1 MSVFSIAATDK
12 HAGSAYQLCKV
23 ISIKKSET
31 APVADVEL
39 SYTEYNAENKP
50 YEEQIKC
57 SFWNDERTG
66 FMLCDEILGADTTVP
81 ILVQIGKRANN
92 YRAVRMLQK
101 NHMLTHKLDGKE
113 MNFIYGRAG
122 HVKSETRTK
131 SDGKDIKVFSFEIPV
146 KRGDKKEIAKVVFW
160 DNQETVARISKKV
173 KEGSM
178 LIAITGKEND
188 NMTFSGIRIYLTK
201 EMPKQNVVKDPSI
214 KPEEQPKPDAKPD
227 ESKAEAPAPV
237 QEAPA
242 EAPNEQQAAVP
253 AQEQT
258 APEQAAP
265 AEPEKEA
272 GVSVKDAAGLKE
284 GEKMLTIGA
293 IGASDPH
300 TIAETYKLRPEWVE
314 YIAFVLKPWSDDPA
328 RMEQQKSQQASCK
341 AYLNAIGVTG
351 PQKFVPPAK

>member
-1 MSVFSIAATDK
+1 MSVYSIPATDK
-12 HAGSAYQLCKV
+12 HAGSSYQLCKI

-39 SYTEYNAENKP
+39 AYTEYNSENKP

-81 ILVQIGKRANN
+81 ILVQIGKRSNC

-101 NHMLTHKLDGKE
+101 NKMLTHKLDGKE

-131 SDGKDIKVFSFEIPV
+131 SDGKDMQVFSFEIPV
-146 KRGDKKEIAKVVFW
+146 MRGGKKEVAKVVFW
-160 DNQETVARISKKV
+160 DNQETVQRVSKKV

-178 LIAITGKEND
+178 LIAITGKENE
-188 NMTFSGIRIYLTK
+188 NMTFSGIRIYLTR
-201 EMPKQNVVKDPSI
+201 EVPKQAVVKDPSI
-214 KPEEQPKPDAKPD
+214 KTEAQPKPEEK
-227 ESKAEAPAPV
+227 KAEAPAPAK
-237 QEAPA
+237 ETPA
-242 EAPNEQQAAVP
+242 EAPKEQNAEAP
-253 AQEQT
+253 KQEQAT
-258 APEQAAP
+258 AEQPAP

-314 YIAFVLKPWSDDPA
+314 YIAFVLRPWSDDPA

-351 PQKFVPPAK
+351 PQQFVPPAK